1 LAATYDT
8 SGRIFSPVSP
18 KQVPNVFLPDRGYVV
33 GSGGNK
39 KNVRHACGAVVTATE
54 SDTTTAGGDPNTEPN
69 TDMGI
74 PSDGNAH
81 DGWSGEYPTISK

>member
-1 LAATYDT
+1 MCQYSENRKFTDKE
-8 SGRIFSPVSP
+8 I
-18 KQVPNVFLPDRGYVV
+18 